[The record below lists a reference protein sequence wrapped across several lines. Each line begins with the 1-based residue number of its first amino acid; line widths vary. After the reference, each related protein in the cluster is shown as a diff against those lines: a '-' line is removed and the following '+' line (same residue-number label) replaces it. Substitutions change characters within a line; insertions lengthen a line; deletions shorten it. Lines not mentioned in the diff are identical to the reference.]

1 MEGRTVGGVEERG
14 VLVVDAEPDGEHRED
29 VEDDDAEERR
39 ADRARDGLVLARALA
54 RGEGDEL
61 DAAVGVEG
69 VDEGL
74 GEGGEAAD
82 EGLGVVPV

>member
-1 MEGRTVGGVEERG
+1 MGRFGLAGCER
-14 VLVVDAEPDGEHRED
+14 
-29 VEDDDAEERR
+29 
-39 ADRARDGLVLARALA
+39 
-54 RGEGDEL
+54 DEL

-82 EGLGVVPV
+82 EGLVVVPV